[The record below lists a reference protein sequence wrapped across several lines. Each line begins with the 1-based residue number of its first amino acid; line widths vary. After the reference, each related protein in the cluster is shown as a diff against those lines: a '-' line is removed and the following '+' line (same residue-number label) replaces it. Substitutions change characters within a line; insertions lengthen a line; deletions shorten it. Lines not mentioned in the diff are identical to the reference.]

1 MWWWYSSSVCA
12 RGKKAII
19 QCITKGQ
26 KVQTSQWPQP
36 PRLSRTILR
45 TNWVWIHRS
54 SKGLFMIS
62 QHLHPRPQGLPVRI
76 PAGCVLRP
84 LTMKMMLSV
93 IIFKVTLQDQRQV
106 TFLEEEGGCQ
116 TMSHPGWK
124 RRKILCLNHRLWDRW
139 LQYTGMK
146 LSIHSYSDILPQRF
160 LLFWLSSN
168 FNIKISKACKSIRNT
183 CNCRL

>member
-54 SKGLFMIS
+54 SKGRPPFMIS
-62 QHLHPRPQGLPVRI
+62 PQLHPRPQGLPVRI

-84 LTMKMMLSV
+84 LTMKMMSSV
-93 IIFKVTLQDQRQV
+93 IIFKVTLQDLRQV
-106 TFLEEEGGCQ
+106 MFLVEEGGSQ
-116 TMSHPGWK
+116 TMNHPGWK
-124 RRKILCLNHRLWDRW
+124 RRKTLCLNRRLWDRW
-139 LQYTGMK
+139 LLYTGRK
-146 LSIHSYSDILPQRF
+146 FCYF
-160 LLFWLSSN
+160 YW
-168 FNIKISKACKSIRNT
+168 KSQNEIINW
-183 CNCRL
+183 